1 MIAKSGSESSLSE
14 EGNENKNNEN
24 KNNENKNNE
33 DSMKKK
39 KEPDVQIEEKE
50 MCSDEEKEVPVPVVR
65 RRRSSARGNPLVSV
79 LQVNSGNKCDYH
91 NSIQYCEV
99 CVFILMK
106 QANKA
111 TFMLYMGF
119 VTYNGVETMTVL
131 VLLLEYTGC
140 V

>member
-33 DSMKKK
+33 DSTKKK

-79 LQVNSGNKCDYH
+79 LQVNPGNKCHYQ
-91 NSIQYCEV
+91 NSIQYSEV
-99 CVFILMK
+99 CVYETSQKSHSTYIHVIYGVCDYDCFS
-106 QANKA
+106 
-111 TFMLYMGF
+111 
-119 VTYNGVETMTVL
+119 VTVRIYWVSIN
-131 VLLLEYTGC
+131 
-140 V
+140 